1 MYNIYGYHRFLQ
13 VNFKLQTLYSLLT
26 ANIPTTVVDPPTFP
40 LLLLTHQH
48 TDCCSLYNI
57 CVIITWVQAL
67 CTIVALHT
75 SISAKYVALIQGK
88 YFYVYHIPAYS
99 PERQRGIITQYK
111 YQQDAAL

>member
-1 MYNIYGYHRFLQ
+1 MCLVVNMYNIYEYHRFLQ

-26 ANIPTTVVDPPTFP
+26 AKFP

-57 CVIITWVQAL
+57 GVIITWGQAL

-75 SISAKYVALIQGK
+75 SILAKYVALIQGK
-88 YFYVYHIPAYS
+88 HFYVYHIPAYR
-99 PERQRGIITQYK
+99 PERQRGIITQ
-111 YQQDAAL
+111 